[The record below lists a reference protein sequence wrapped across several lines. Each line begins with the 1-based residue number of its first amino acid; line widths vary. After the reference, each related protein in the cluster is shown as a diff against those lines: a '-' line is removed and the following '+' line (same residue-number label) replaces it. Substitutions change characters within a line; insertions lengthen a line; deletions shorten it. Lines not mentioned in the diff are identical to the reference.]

1 MISYRK
7 TKFSL
12 ENLSVFPRFEIPTG
26 ERNLIPVEICSSNSY
41 RIGICSLNSYR
52 IGICS
57 LNSYGISDSNPKYGI
72 SDSNPKYGISDSNP
86 KYGISDSN
94 PGSSC
99 FMSWLSTPANGKPV
113 CGLKQSHLII

>member
-41 RIGICSLNSYR
+41 RIGICSLNSY
-52 IGICS
+52 
-57 LNSYGISDSNPKYGI
+57 GISDSNPKYGI

-86 KYGISDSN
+86 KYGISDFN

-113 CGLKQSHLII
+113 CGLK